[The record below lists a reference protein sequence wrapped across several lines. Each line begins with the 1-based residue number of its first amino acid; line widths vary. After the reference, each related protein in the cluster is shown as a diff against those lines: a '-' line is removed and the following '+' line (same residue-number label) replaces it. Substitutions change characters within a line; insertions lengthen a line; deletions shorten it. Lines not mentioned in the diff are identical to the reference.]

1 MPITGID
8 YIKCSICK
16 QCIKECPTNNYSLDG
31 TREKVVFNPKTCIIC
46 GHCIAVCPKDA
57 ILYENMKGRVLD
69 IEDSTSV
76 TSQNAIHNLIASK
89 RSIRRYKNKEV
100 PQEIMDKVIDSMK
113 YAPTAM
119 NLRTLKCRIISG
131 AQQVKKFTT
140 RIIETIDSEKE
151 KEIYKRSLEKG
162 NNPFFYNAPHI
173 LILHS
178 KDSWGVINATI
189 TITYAMLY
197 AETLGLGS
205 CWIGGIQQYLAENK
219 KRAKQVLGISNK
231 VCGIMIL
238 GYPAVK
244 YYRVPPRAALKI
256 KTNL

>member
-8 YIKCSICK
+8 FAKCSICK
-16 QCIKECPTNNYSLDG
+16 QCIKECPTNNYSLDEK
-31 TREKVVFNPKTCIIC
+31 RQKVVYNLKSCILC
-46 GHCIAVCPKDA
+46 GHCIAVCPEDA
-57 ILYENMKGRVLD
+57 ILYENMKSRVFA
-69 IEDSTSV
+69 IEDPTIT
-76 TSQNAIHNLIASK
+76 TSQKAIHNLIASK

-100 PQEIMDKVIDSMK
+100 PQDVLDKVFDSMK

-119 NLRTLKCRIISG
+119 NLRTLKCRLISG
-131 AQQVKKFTT
+131 NQEIKEFSM
-140 RIIETIDSEKE
+140 RIIDTIESEKE
-151 KEIYKRSLEKG
+151 RKAYKDRLEEGK
-162 NNPFFYNAPHI
+162 NPFFYDAPHI

-178 KDSWGVINATI
+178 KDSWGVVNATI

-205 CWIGGIQQYLAENK
+205 CWIGGIQQYLVESKERTK
-219 KRAKQVLGISNK
+219 KILGISDR

-244 YYRVPPRAALKI
+244 YYRVPPRAPI
-256 KTNL
+256 RVKTNL